1 MTRFYLISLDKI
13 VISWKNTS
21 TEMTKSTYNKDV
33 GDVEFKDNSCD
44 GGFTD
49 HLLRLVNKFLCDVH
63 HCKDNQ
69 IHQ

>member
-1 MTRFYLISLDKI
+1 
-13 VISWKNTS
+13 
-21 TEMTKSTYNKDV
+21 MTKSTYNKDV

-44 GGFTD
+44 GGLTD